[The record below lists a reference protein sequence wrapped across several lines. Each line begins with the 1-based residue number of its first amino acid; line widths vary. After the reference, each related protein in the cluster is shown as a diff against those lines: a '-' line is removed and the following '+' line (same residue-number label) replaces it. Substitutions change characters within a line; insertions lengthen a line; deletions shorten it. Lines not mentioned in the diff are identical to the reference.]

1 MNQEIEFS
9 ETYRNTGINRE
20 GHYNIKRKR
29 MSLLKNVFQISLEN
43 KFM

>member
-1 MNQEIEFS
+1 MNQETEFS
-9 ETYRNTGINRE
+9 ETYRNTGINSE

-29 MSLLKNVFQISLEN
+29 MSLLENVFQISLEN